1 MHQKKEDEKALISG
15 CVQNDRRSQEALYR
29 RYFPVMMGM
38 CMRYAKNKDIAME
51 IVNTGF
57 LRIFKKIH
65 TFSSKGSFEG
75 WMKRIVFHT
84 LSDYYKKESRQIQ
97 FLELPVREEFRSPG
111 ILEDLYF
118 DDILQLIDHL
128 KGASREV
135 FWMFAVEG
143 FTHKEIGEKLNI
155 STGTSKWH
163 VSEARKK
170 LKLLL
175 AKQKRINNNVG

>member
-1 MHQKKEDEKALISG
+1 
-15 CVQNDRRSQEALYR
+15 
-29 RYFPVMMGM
+29 
-38 CMRYAKNKDIAME
+38 
-51 IVNTGF
+51 
-57 LRIFKKIH
+57 
-65 TFSSKGSFEG
+65 
-75 WMKRIVFHT
+75 MKRIVFHT